1 METTCRLFKL
11 RSGEEVLGLLSIE
24 NESTVRILKPMVIKT
39 HLTPDLMGVTKE
51 ITVLRNWLEFTDSE
65 SIDLPRDHIAS
76 MLMPSEST
84 VLLYQKSVI
93 TEEKY
98 KNNFKEKLEP
108 IDDILNDPSSL
119 HQVLE
124 ELMKF
129 DDKKDKKEDQ
139 DIQKGHPMPPMPFP
153 FMGMSSHVGMF
164 FAIPPDIF
172 EEMVENGILDFD
184 FFGGKDDMEED
195 DDDDDKLIPEMEIM
209 SDKEKDRLKR
219 KGIDLDQFPD
229 NPQKYIDEDL
239 DNTSE

>member
-39 HLTPDLMGVTKE
+39 HLTPDLMGITKE
-51 ITVLRNWLEFTDSE
+51 ITVLRNWLEFTDLE

-84 VLLYQKSVI
+84 VLMYHRSVK
-93 TEEKY
+93 TEEKN
-98 KNNFKEKLEP
+98 KNNLKEKLEP
-108 IDDILNDPSSL
+108 IGDIMSDPSSL
-119 HQVLE
+119 QEVLE

-129 DDKKDKKEDQ
+129 DDKKDKKD
-139 DIQKGHPMPPMPFP
+139 DSDNQKGLPMPPMPFP
-153 FMGMSSHVGMF
+153 FMGTPSHVGMF

-184 FFGGKDDMEED
+184 FFGGKEDME

-229 NPQKYIDEDL
+229 NPLKYIEEDL
-239 DNTSE
+239 DNTNE